1 MLLKRLLFLT
11 LLFCFAAI
19 SMSQTSEK
27 ESNLKAA
34 FIYNFTKYI
43 NWNKPDN
50 RSDFVIGVIGD
61 SPIIESLD
69 EIAKTHTVNNKRI
82 VVKSFNNLSQLDQCD
97 ILFIPKDNTFP
108 LESILR
114 NVGNGVLTISE
125 QPGFAKRGTTFN
137 FTIVNNKLKFEANLH
152 AINDANLKVSSQLL
166 KLATI
171 VD

>member
-1 MLLKRLLFLT
+1 
-11 LLFCFAAI
+11 
-19 SMSQTSEK
+19 
-27 ESNLKAA
+27 
-34 FIYNFTKYI
+34 
-43 NWNKPDN
+43 
-50 RSDFVIGVIGD
+50 
-61 SPIIESLD
+61 
-69 EIAKTHTVNNKRI
+69 
-82 VVKSFNNLSQLDQCD
+82 LDQCD
-97 ILFIPKDNTFP
+97 ILFIPKDNTFS

-137 FTIVNNKLKFEANLH
+137 FTIINNKLKFEANLH